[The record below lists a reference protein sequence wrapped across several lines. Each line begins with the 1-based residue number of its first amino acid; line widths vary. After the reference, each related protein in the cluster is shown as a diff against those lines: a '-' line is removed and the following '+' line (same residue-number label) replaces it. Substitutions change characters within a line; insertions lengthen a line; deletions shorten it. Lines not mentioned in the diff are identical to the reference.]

1 MKPTRFSLILT
12 NGANTI
18 RLVQTGKN
26 NLDLHTEPEGV
37 LIAMGVVVHPHHSIL
52 ILVVVVFLT
61 SLRHFLDVLTLWGA
75 GRVGV
80 CAMICEDVQG
90 IILNSLLR

>member
-12 NGANTI
+12 NGVNTI

-26 NLDLHTEPEGV
+26 NLGLRLALEGV
-37 LIAMGVVVHPHHSIL
+37 LIAMVVAAHPHHSIL
-52 ILVVVVFLT
+52 MLVAAVFPT
-61 SLRHFLDVLTLWGA
+61 SSRHFLDVLTLWGA

-90 IILNSLLR
+90 IILNSRLR